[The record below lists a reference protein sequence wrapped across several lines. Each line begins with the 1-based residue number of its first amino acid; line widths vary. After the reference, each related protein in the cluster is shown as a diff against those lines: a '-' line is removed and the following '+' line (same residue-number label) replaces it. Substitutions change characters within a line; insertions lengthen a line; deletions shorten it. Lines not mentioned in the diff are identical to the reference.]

1 MLLRDYT
8 QYFKTNPLCKDGNAL
23 YKSAPFILII
33 AGRELRVSISKM
45 LFKLTKKLEC
55 TLVYSVNATQLPLQ
69 KCLEIIECFNKV
81 FKTSNTNISFLQ
93 ILFAK

>member
-33 AGRELRVSISKM
+33 AGRELRVSIFKL
-45 LFKLTKKLEC
+45 LFKLTKK
-55 TLVYSVNATQLPLQ
+55 TGVYASVQCERNAAPVT
-69 KCLEIIECFNKV
+69 KMSRNY
-81 FKTSNTNISFLQ
+81 
-93 ILFAK
+93 